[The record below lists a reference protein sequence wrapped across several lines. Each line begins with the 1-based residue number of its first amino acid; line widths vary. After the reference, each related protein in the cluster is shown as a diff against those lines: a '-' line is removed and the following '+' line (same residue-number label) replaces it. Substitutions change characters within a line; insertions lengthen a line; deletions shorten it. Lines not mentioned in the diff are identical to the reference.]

1 MKKLL
6 LSVFLVCL
14 ACITFAN
21 DADLFKV
28 DYNSVQ
34 AEFTELNQLESMVV
48 ANTDLTYTE
57 LKLSNETLVNNL
69 KLIPDMGIPG
79 SATGEPVLGI
89 PSFLWGCVFG
99 VVGLAV
105 VYIGTDEDKDETKKA
120 LWGCITGTGA
130 VAIVYL
136 VYWIA
141 VVNVAASVI

>member
-1 MKKLL
+1 MRKLL
-6 LSVFLVCL
+6 LFVFLVCL
-14 ACITFAN
+14 ASITFAN
-21 DADLFKV
+21 DADLFKL
-28 DYNSVQ
+28 DYNAVQ

-48 ANTDLTYTE
+48 ANTALTYTE

-79 SATGEPVLGI
+79 AAAGEPVLGI

-105 VYIGTDEDKDETKKA
+105 VYIGTEEDKDETKKA
-120 LWGCITGTGA
+120 LWGCITGSAA
-130 VAIVYL
+130 VGIVYL

-141 VVNVAASVI
+141 VVNVVASGI

>member
-6 LSVFLVCL
+6 LSVFFVCI
-14 ACITFAN
+14 AAITFGN
-21 DADLFKV
+21 DADLFKL

-34 AEFTELNQLESMVV
+34 AEFTELNQLAGMVA

-69 KLIPDMGIPG
+69 KLIPDMGVPG
-79 SATGEPVLGI
+79 AATGEPVLGI

-105 VYIGTDEDKDETKKA
+105 VYIGTDQDTVESKKA
-120 LWGCITGTGA
+120 LWGCVTGTAA
-130 VAIVYL
+130 VSVVYL
-136 VYWIA
+136 IYWLA
-141 VVNVAASVI
+141 VVNVAVSAI

>member
-6 LSVFLVCL
+6 LSVFFVCI
-14 ACITFAN
+14 AGMTFAN
-21 DADLFKV
+21 DADLFKL

-34 AEFTELNQLESMVV
+34 TEFAQLDQLAGMVA

-69 KLIPDMGIPG
+69 KLVPDMGMPG
-79 SATGEPVLGI
+79 AAAGEPVLGI

-99 VVGLAV
+99 VIGLAV
-105 VYIGTDEDKDETKKA
+105 VYIGTDEDKVETKKA
-120 LWGCITGTGA
+120 MWGCITGTGA

-136 VYWIA
+136 VYWIT
-141 VVNVAASVI
+141 VVNVAASVL

>member
-1 MKKLL
+1 MKKILLSLL
-6 LSVFLVCL
+6 LVSF
-14 ACITFAN
+14 ASMTFAS
-21 DADLFKV
+21 DADLFKF

-34 AEFTELNQLESMVV
+34 SEFAELNKLAGMVA

-69 KLIPDMGIPG
+69 KLIPDMGVPG
-79 SATGEPVLGI
+79 SAPGEPVLGI

-120 LWGCITGTGA
+120 LWGCVTGTGV

-136 VYWIA
+136 VYWIT
-141 VVNVAASVI
+141 VVNVAVSVL